1 MQAIKTVDWVLDR
14 EAQRSALRQQEL
26 RLLSQLDSIR
36 LEQKSL
42 TKELSERSALRQQE
56 LRLLSQLDSIRLEQK
71 SLTKE
76 LSEMMSKHLG
86 LKQRKFMAMPA

>member
-1 MQAIKTVDWVLDR
+1 MKEKTMQAIKAVDWVLDR
-14 EAQRSALRQQEL
+14 EAQ
-26 RLLSQLDSIR
+26 
-36 LEQKSL
+36 
-42 TKELSERSALRQQE
+42 RSALRQQE